1 MTAEA
6 IAAPPAE
13 PTPEPAPV
21 APADPTRWPKAI
33 PLLVLAS
40 LLAYANSFTKD
51 FVFDDVPWVVGN
63 PLIGQFP
70 SLSWESRPFIRLTL
84 WVNYKLSGFS
94 PTTYHAFNLAVHTL
108 AGLALYGLV
117 RRTLLLPRFAGRYE
131 TSAPKLAFAV
141 ALLWL
146 VHPLQTQSVT
156 YVIQRCES
164 MMGLFYLF
172 SLYAWLRGAT
182 GGCRCWYAL
191 SVASFG
197 LSFACKEV
205 AITLPA
211 VLLLYDR
218 VFLAASW
225 RELVR
230 TRWLAY
236 LGVAAV
242 LGAVLFP
249 TIATATGGG
258 HEGGV
263 GFTISSST
271 PYQYLLTQSGVI
283 LHYVRLA
290 FWPTGQ
296 AIDYLDWPIAK
307 SLGEVAVPF
316 AIVAALF
323 LASAVL
329 LYKRPA
335 VGFVGMWFFLILA
348 PSSSIMPIIDPVFEH
363 RMYLSLAA
371 IVVAVVF
378 GVHTLL
384 AMARWPE
391 PVKRHVGGAAVGVA
405 AVVLMVFTFA
415 RNESYRSHMVALE
428 KNIAARPN
436 NPRPMSSLASIYLA
450 NGQLKEADAIIRR
463 AEELQSEFNLGPI
476 QMRAAYNARVGN
488 LREAQEGYLWLVNG
502 PFNPTSGPSQFKNLA
517 WILIARGRGPDAVTV
532 LRKLLENRSNVAEDH
547 LQLAAAELLSG
558 HEAEA
563 KVAATEATRLDPR
576 GAKLM
581 GMEARFTVLAADPST
596 AALNKPMALW
606 QAAAACLADGD
617 RDPVLLDT
625 LAMAWAWHGQY
636 PKAADAAARGIKAA
650 EKAGDEEWARTLR
663 SRWESYKAGK
673 SVQPPAKPAKP

>member
-13 PTPEPAPV
+13 PQTELPTEPAPV

-33 PLLVLAS
+33 PLLVLAG
-40 LLAYANSFTKD
+40 LLAYANSFTKA
-51 FVFDDVPWVVGN
+51 FVFDDFSAILNNPHIAQFPDLSWQGR
-63 PLIGQFP
+63 PLIR
-70 SLSWESRPFIRLTL
+70 LSL
-84 WVNYKLSGFS
+84 WVNYKLSGFN
-94 PTTYHAFNLAVHTL
+94 PTTYHALNLAVHIL
-108 AGLALYGLV
+108 AGLTLYGLV
-117 RRTLLLPRFAGRYE
+117 RRTLLRPRFAGRYD
-131 TSAPKLAFAV
+131 TTAPKLAFAV

-205 AITLPA
+205 AVTLPA
-211 VLLLYDR
+211 VLLLFDR

-225 RELVR
+225 RELIR
-230 TRWLAY
+230 SRWAAY
-236 LGVAAV
+236 LAVAAI
-242 LGAVLFP
+242 GAAVMFP
-249 TIATATGGG
+249 TVATATGGG

-290 FWPTGQ
+290 VWPRGQ
-296 AIDYLDWPIAK
+296 AVDYLDWPIAK

-316 AIVAALF
+316 AVVAGLF
-323 LASAVL
+323 LASVVL
-329 LYKRPA
+329 LFKRPA
-335 VGFVGMWFFLILA
+335 IGFVGMWFFLILV
-348 PSSSIMPIIDPVFEH
+348 PSSSIMPIIDPAFEH

-371 IVVAVVF
+371 IAVGVVLGGHALI
-378 GVHTLL
+378 GRT
-384 AMARWPE
+384 RWPD
-391 PVKRHVGGAAVGVA
+391 PAKVRLGSAAVGLVA
-405 AVVLMVFTFA
+405 LVLMALTFA
-415 RNESYRSHMVALE
+415 RNESYQSLRTALE
-428 KNIAARPN
+428 RNIEVRPN
-436 NPRPMSSLASIYLA
+436 NPRPMSSLAAVYLSTGELEKA
-450 NGQLKEADAIIRR
+450 EAIIQR
-463 AEELQSEFNLGPI
+463 AEALQSGFNVGPI
-476 QMRAAYNARVGN
+476 QMRAAYNARTGK
-488 LREAQEGYLWLVNG
+488 LDDATQGYLRLVNG
-502 PFNPTSGPSQFKNLA
+502 PFNPTSSPSQFKNLA
-517 WILIARGRGPDAVTV
+517 WILIARGRGPDAATV
-532 LRKLLENRSNVAEDH
+532 LRKLLENRPDVAEDY

-563 KVAATEATRLDPR
+563 RVAATEATRLDPR

-617 RDPVLLDT
+617 RDPLLLDT

-636 PKAADAAARGIKAA
+636 PKALGVVQGRQTGSAPGKTGEAVTARGDDSSA
-650 EKAGDEEWARTLR
+650 EPRKLGA
-663 SRWESYKAGK
+663 
-673 SVQPPAKPAKP
+673 